1 MDVTLIQSEKKQI
14 TYKFLHESDEV
25 SSLYY
30 RIDENDKHVY
40 SFEFIGEDFEQFLH
54 LLGLMSMQFVMY
66 ATNDTEHHLVS
77 LSEKNVSE
85 DNESGLLHEIL
96 PIVDGMIEHHYEIVV
111 DGLISESKVNSRAD
125 LLKDEYFIRLTEADR
140 KKVLSFYK

>member
-1 MDVTLIQSEKKQI
+1 M
-14 TYKFLHESDEV
+14 
-25 SSLYY
+25 
-30 RIDENDKHVY
+30 R
-40 SFEFIGEDFEQFLH
+40 
-54 LLGLMSMQFVMY
+54 
-66 ATNDTEHHLVS
+66 
-77 LSEKNVSE
+77 KNVSE